1 MKRLIIILLCL
12 LPLSVIGQE
21 LERLCP
27 IKVASIVPV
36 QKDTTHYDRNS
47 LEWSSQ
53 TGDTNIDFFECRSD
67 TGVVGYLMKSNEY
80 FQRLF
85 FEAKVNGKLLDDA
98 WLPEVQ
104 RTEEVLSEVL
114 NLRADSVQMIP
125 EVFTAPRYYRFT
137 RQYIIYLDKKG
148 DTCAYI
154 NCLMADDYHHPERSF
169 ISVCDGGDNYWQVK
183 LNLTRRQLMDTRIN
197 GPMVVYV
204 SGRAEDSHGLDSLTV
219 FNRQDDSKEYFDCYY
234 DDLPRNVQHNL
245 PKEYPIDMLTKYD
258 AFKYKGNNYYTVSY
272 SNGAKVGF
280 NHLGQWLSLYRW
292 QGITQE
298 EMSRVTGTTR
308 VYDAIVKEMEARGRN
323 FQLYGQVRW
332 VERVKNYF
340 VVNICYFPSNDPS
353 VSDNA
358 GDMTATLTI
367 DKKGHVVAF
376 IIN

>member
-1 MKRLIIILLCL
+1 MKRLIFILLCL

-36 QKDTTHYDRNS
+36 QKDTTHHDRNS

-114 NLRADSVQMIP
+114 NLRTDSVQMIP

-137 RQYIIYLDKKG
+137 RQYIIYLNKKG

-204 SGRAEDSHGLDSLTV
+204 SGRNEDSHGLDSLTV

-298 EMSRVTGTTR
+298 EMKRMTSTTR
-308 VYDAIVKEMEARGRN
+308 VYDAIVREMAARGRN
-323 FQLYGQVRW
+323 FSRYGQVRW